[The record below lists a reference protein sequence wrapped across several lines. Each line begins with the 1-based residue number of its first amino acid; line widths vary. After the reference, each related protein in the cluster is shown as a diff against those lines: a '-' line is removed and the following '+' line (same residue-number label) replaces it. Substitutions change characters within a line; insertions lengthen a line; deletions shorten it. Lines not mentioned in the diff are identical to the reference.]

1 MSAQFYILSMVI
13 VGLLVPY
20 NNPSLISQS
29 SVDSKASP
37 FVIAITQAGLQGLD
51 SVMNA
56 VIMISVLSVA
66 NSALFG
72 SSRTLAALAEQ
83 GQAPQILAYIDKR
96 GRPLVSIA
104 VASLIGL
111 MAYLSLS
118 DIAGQAFTW
127 LLALSGLSCIF
138 TWASICL
145 SHIRF
150 RQAWKA
156 QGHSLNELAYKSS
169 VGVIGSWIGF
179 VSLIVVLVVQL
190 WVAVDPIGGPP
201 ASTGEAVAD
210 FFAVYLGV
218 PIVILF
224 YGVYKAYYRTPWIR
238 TKDIDLQSGKNEMDP
253 TLFMKVKEDKASWPT
268 WKVVYNTLC

>member
-1 MSAQFYILSMVI
+1 MVI

>member
-1 MSAQFYILSMVI
+1 LSAQFYILSMVI

>member
-1 MSAQFYILSMVI
+1 
-13 VGLLVPY
+13 
-20 NNPSLISQS
+20 LISRS

-37 FVIAITQAGLQGLD
+37 FVIAITEAGIHGLD
-51 SVMNA
+51 SIMNS
-56 VIMISVLSVA
+56 VIMVSVLSVA

-83 GQAPQILAYIDKR
+83 GQAPQILAYIDKN
-96 GRPLVSIA
+96 GRPIVSIA
-104 VASLIGL
+104 VASSIGL
-111 MAYLSLS
+111 IAYLSLS
-118 DIAGQAFTW
+118 EIAGQAFTW

-145 SHIRF
+145 AHIRF

-179 VSLIVVLVVQL
+179 VSLMVVLAVQL
-190 WVAVDPIGGPP
+190 WVAIDPIGGAP
-201 ASTGEAVAD
+201 AAAGAAAAAAAD
-210 FFAVYLGV
+210 FFSVYLAV
-218 PIVILF
+218 PIVLLF

-238 TKDIDLQSGKNEMDP
+238 IEDIDLRSGKNEVDP
-253 TLFMKVKEDKASWPT
+253 LLFIKVKEDRASWPT
-268 WKVVYNTLC
+268 WKVVYNSLC